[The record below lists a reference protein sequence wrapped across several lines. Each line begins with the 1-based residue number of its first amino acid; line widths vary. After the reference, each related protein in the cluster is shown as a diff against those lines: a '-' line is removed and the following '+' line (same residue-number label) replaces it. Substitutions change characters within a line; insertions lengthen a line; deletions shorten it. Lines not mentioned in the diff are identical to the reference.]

1 MKILI
6 GFFSILLVLN
16 AEAQILE
23 EQCSLADKPRGANIA
38 QFNGGEKVYSFEPDD
53 AGWYKVRKEVY
64 LPLSAVNAGEVSAG
78 TEFKNEDEER
88 IGRALA
94 DIKLKEIDTVEGFRS
109 DDRVRAIVE
118 GYLFKTKFER
128 GSIPEERIGEILEVK
143 NRTEQQAMFQELWDE
158 YQAETREFEDLRAYV
173 IRETNRTTAVEKDFR
188 VITIFRGSS
197 PYAIITNG
205 HNATAPKIKDEW
217 EDGDFRILYLYKPSS
232 SQRELVNEIMYT
244 FLAL

>member
-1 MKILI
+1 M
-6 GFFSILLVLN
+6 
-16 AEAQILE
+16 
-23 EQCSLADKPRGANIA
+23 ADKPRGADVA
-38 QFNGGEKVYSFEPDD
+38 QFNAGEKVYSFEPDA

-64 LPLSAVNAGEVSAG
+64 LPLSAVSNKEVAAG
-78 TEFKNEDEER
+78 TEFKNEEEER

-109 DDRVRAIVE
+109 DDRVKAIVE

-128 GSIPEERIGEILEVK
+128 GSIPEERISEILEVK
-143 NRTEQQAMFQELWDE
+143 NRTEQQAMFEELWDE
-158 YQAETREFEDLRAYV
+158 YEAETREFEDLRAYV
-173 IRETNRTTAVEKDFR
+173 IYETNRSTAAEKDFR

-205 HNATAPKIKDEW
+205 HTASAPKVKDEW
-217 EDGDFRILYLYKPSS
+217 GDGDFKILYLYKPSS